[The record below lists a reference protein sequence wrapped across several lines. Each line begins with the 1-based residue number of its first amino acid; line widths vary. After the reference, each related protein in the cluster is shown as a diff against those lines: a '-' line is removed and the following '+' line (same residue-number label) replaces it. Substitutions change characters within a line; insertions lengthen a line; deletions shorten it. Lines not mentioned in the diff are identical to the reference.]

1 MCQYRHCKYPKL
13 IETKQMEAN
22 LPVSRGQLGNFEQV
36 SLDYAGHFIIKIVD
50 CAKRIKNAKIQ
61 TLAKT
66 EIF

>member
-1 MCQYRHCKYPKL
+1 
-13 IETKQMEAN
+13 MEAN

-50 CAKRIKNAKIQ
+50 CAKRIKNAKMQ